1 MNIVGDLFKS
11 ECIPLI
17 NRINLLYTGAV
28 LSKLIRRRWISQQG
42 IDFHW

>member
-17 NRINLLYTGAV
+17 TRINVLYTGVV
-28 LSKLIRRRWISQQG
+28 LSKLIRHRWISQQG
-42 IDFHW
+42 IDFH